1 MNIKFLGGC
10 NEIGRSAV
18 LADGILL
25 DYGLKPTDP
34 PEFPLYAESKNVVV
48 SHAHLD
54 HSGVVPNLMDL
65 KPKVYMTPPTR
76 DLTFFL
82 ARDTIKVA
90 KKRGLKPPFIKEDLQ
105 KLMERTTVVDYE
117 TTFEAEG
124 REVTLYD
131 AAHIPGSS
139 SIFLNGDKKLFY
151 SGDINTINTRL
162 LNKPN
167 PDYPEAD
174 ILIMEGTYFATAH
187 PPRFDLEIAFIDSII
202 ETIESGGSVIIP
214 CFALGRTQEIL
225 LILDNFGITPYLDG
239 MGIEVLK
246 ILYNYPDYIRDPRGL
261 ERAFNDAMIVDPAK
275 RKSVLEEPSVIV
287 TTAGM
292 LEGGPVLSYID
303 KIKNDELSKIL
314 LTGHQMEGT
323 NGRKAL
329 ERGFIETNG
338 KVTRL
343 KPKVEQY
350 DFSAHGGDTEL
361 KEVVTR
367 FCNAGTERVF
377 VIHGEN
383 CGEFASWIRENCE
396 REAIA
401 PNRGDEFDI

>member
-10 NEIGRSAV
+10 NEVGRSAV
-18 LADGILL
+18 LVDGILL

-34 PEFPLYAESKNVVV
+34 PEFPLYVEPKNVMV

-54 HSGVVPNLMDL
+54 HSGVVPNLMGM
-65 KPKVYMTPPTR
+65 KPRVYMTPPTR

-90 KKRGLKPPFIKEDLQ
+90 KKRGLKPPFVKEDLQ
-105 KLMERTTVVDYE
+105 RLMERTTVVDYE
-117 TTFEAEG
+117 TPFEVAGCEA
-124 REVTLYD
+124 TLYD

-151 SGDINTINTRL
+151 SGDINTITTRL
-162 LNKPN
+162 LNGPN
-167 PDYPEAD
+167 PEYPDAD
-174 ILIMEGTYFATAH
+174 VLIIEGTYFATPH
-187 PPRFDLEIAFIDSII
+187 LPRFDLEIAFIDSII
-202 ETIESGGSVIIP
+202 ETLEIGGSVVIP
-214 CFALGRTQEIL
+214 CFALGRTQEVL
-225 LILDNFGITPYLDG
+225 LILDNFGITPCLDG

-246 ILYNYPDYIRDPRGL
+246 ILYNYPEYLRDAHGL
-261 ERAFNDAMIVDPAK
+261 ERAFNNATIVDPTK
-275 RKSVLEEPSVIV
+275 RRSALEEPSVIV

-303 KIKNDELSKIL
+303 KIKNDEQSRIL

-329 ERGFIETNG
+329 EKGFIEANG
-338 KVTRL
+338 KVIRL

-361 KEVVTR
+361 KEVVTY
-367 FCNAGTERVF
+367 FCNAGTEKVF
-377 VIHGEN
+377 VMHGEN
-383 CGEFASWIRENCE
+383 CGDFAAWIRENCE
-396 REAIA
+396 CDALA
-401 PNRGDEFDI
+401 PNSGDEFNI